1 MRGEFFKR
9 PMKKA
14 SRDSATA
21 GKSSAAEN
29 FHEEDNGDPEKF
41 LAVGGRRAKKPGAEK
56 NHKNAIAYDAASIAY
71 VSFDRVGHIERI
83 SLAAVKLLGVSRRE
97 TIGMPFASYVYA
109 QDAHKFLRHLL
120 SCRSHPDRV
129 ETELRLKAKEG
140 APIPVRLSST
150 PGSFSIKRETF
161 LYPTIIVD
169 LR

>member
-1 MRGEFFKR
+1 MAPRA
-9 PMKKA
+9 A
-14 SRDSATA
+14 SA

-29 FHEEDNGDPEKF
+29 FHEENNGDPEKF
-41 LAVGGRRAKKPGAEK
+41 LEVSGRRAKKPGAEK

-97 TIGMPFASYVYA
+97 TIGRPFARYVYA

-140 APIPVRLSST
+140 APIP
-150 PGSFSIKRETF
+150 
-161 LYPTIIVD
+161 
-169 LR
+169 